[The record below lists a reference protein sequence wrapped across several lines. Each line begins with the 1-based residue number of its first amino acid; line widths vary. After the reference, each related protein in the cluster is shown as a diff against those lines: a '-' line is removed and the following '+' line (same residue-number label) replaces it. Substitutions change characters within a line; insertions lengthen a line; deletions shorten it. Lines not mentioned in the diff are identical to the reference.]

1 MRLGYKQ
8 RARAPTHAQLWV
20 IFTKKGAKK
29 FSNCHEIVIFV

>member
-8 RARAPTHAQLWV
+8 RARAPLLAQLWV